1 MHEPRYARLVPNRAS
16 DPQFVERLKVR
27 VRDARVQLAAAIAD
41 GRGDDAWA
49 AALVAISARGRFG
62 VRLGLERS
70 RAILEALGGP
80 ERFVRGAL
88 IAGTNGKGSVGALI
102 SAALGA
108 AGIRHG
114 STPKPHLVSYRE
126 RIRIDG
132 RPLDPLPFAIAVER
146 ALDAADRIEPR
157 VGPVT
162 EFELLAGVVFDGFHA
177 AGIDRAVVEVGLG
190 GRLDAMHAWDGGVAV
205 VTNVGLDHQEYLG
218 ETIREIAGEKAAII
232 VRGNRAVTGA
242 TDRGDALNVIK
253 RAAASVDAPL
263 TIATHGA
270 VRSRGRDGIEVDLP
284 RLGVVRVGLIG
295 RHQAQN
301 AAVALAT
308 LDAMREAGIV
318 DVSDDRIVA
327 GFAAARWP
335 GRLELIDHAFGSDDR
350 RDLLLDGAHNEDGAA
365 ALAAAVDDLA
375 PHLRDADGECRMG
388 GESRSNRATL
398 IVAAMS
404 DKAID
409 RIFGELATSPVLRAA
424 RLICTTVGEER
435 SSTPEA
441 LADAAR
447 RAGLGA
453 AVEIAAD
460 PQRALDGAARDRG
473 PVIVAGSLYLVGA
486 VRERLMRQGRLPDD
500 GSLDPEATTG
510 SAESRA

>member
-1 MHEPRYARLVPNRAS
+1 MPDAAS
-16 DPQFVERLKVR
+16 DPTLVAALKER
-27 VRDARVQLAAAIAD
+27 VRAAREQIAAAIAD
-41 GRGDDAWA
+41 GRGDDAWE

-70 RAILEALGGP
+70 RAILEELGSP
-80 ERFVRGAL
+80 ERTVRGAL

-102 SAALGA
+102 SAALSA
-108 AGIRHG
+108 AGVRHG

-132 RPLDPLPFAIAVER
+132 RPLAPLHFAVAVER
-146 ALDAADRIEPR
+146 ALDAADRIESR

-218 ETIREIAGEKAAII
+218 ETIKEIAGEKAAII
-232 VRGNRAVTGA
+232 MRGDRAVTGA
-242 TDRGDALNVIK
+242 TDRGEALSVVK
-253 RAAASVDAPL
+253 SVAAAVNAPL

-270 VRSRGRDGIEVDLP
+270 IRTLGRDGIEVELP
-284 RLGVVRVGLIG
+284 RLGAVRVGLLG
-295 RHQAQN
+295 RHQGGN

-308 LDAMREAGIV
+308 LDAMKSAGLTT
-318 DVSDDRIVA
+318 VSDEEIRI

-335 GRLELIDHAFGSDDR
+335 GRMELISGAFGAGDQ

-365 ALAAAVDDLA
+365 ALASAVSDLA
-375 PHLRDADGECRMG
+375 PLLRDAN
-388 GESRSNRATL
+388 GESGSSGVTL
-398 IVAAMS
+398 VLAAMA
-404 DKAID
+404 DKSITK
-409 RIFGELATSPVLRAA
+409 IFSELVASPLLQSA
-424 RLICTTVGEER
+424 RVICTSVGDDR

-441 LADAAR
+441 LAAMAR
-447 RAGLGA
+447 GAGLGA
-453 AVEIAAD
+453 KVETAVDPHEALNAAS
-460 PQRALDGAARDRG
+460 RDRCA
-473 PVIVAGSLYLVGA
+473 VIVAGSLYLVGA
-486 VRERLMRQGRLPDD
+486 VRERLLRQGRLPDD
-500 GSLDPEATTG
+500 GSLDRLTTTG
-510 SAESRA
+510 SVESQG